1 VAQTAKTRGINR
13 QNAWHKPQANRGK
26 MSLYTSYTQ
35 YKKREAEIL
44 DGFGSLKDRKIAKR
58 KTSRREVN
66 TYDKKPAIFAEFSSL
81 CVINSDGQPSD
92 LLSFYAQN
100 GTEIARKCAIM
111 QRFATLPGE
120 PT

>member
-1 VAQTAKTRGINR
+1 
-13 QNAWHKPQANRGK
+13 

-44 DGFGSLKDRKIAKR
+44 DGFGSLKEGKDARR
-58 KTSRREVN
+58 KTPGREVN
-66 TYDKKPAIFAEFSSL
+66 TYNKNTADFAEFSSL